1 MSDLAAWALRGLRGQ
16 GAGGDDSGDE
26 GNSGDNNGDAPPAGN
41 TLTADEGPPLT
52 AQEMRE
58 QRLQRMQALQQ
69 QQQDAAAKND
79 DEPQPMDVDEE
90 PPAKKPPRKAAP
102 PPPLDTT
109 SSSPSKEKK
118 KRKQQTP
125 SSEGDAARK
134 LQRKK
139 ELLLR
144 KCLQI
149 ALANSSTTSD
159 STVTVIDTGSTDITA
174 QSMGEILTSR
184 LSLDATELPIGLATK
199 PLMAYLAQSHQ
210 VASEE
215 LKTLQQQSTRPAE
228 PEILDVLVEIQR
240 QVINYAATC
249 LQEPDLFPTAQNA
262 TEQLAKCLS
271 NTLTADAVSVTFGVN
286 GPTSSFYYCVVEEL
300 LTQDSEALDRVIKE
314 ILEYFSKQLSK
325 VDNVLDETGV
335 DGGALQVVTAL
346 ASLCMHKKA
355 AVAVTQHASFL
366 LPAAGTPQAVE
377 RVTPPMP
384 GNRLLQHF
392 MAGINPPYLRRSGPG
407 LEKHTLLGL
416 CLRVGTPKNNPAF
429 NGTNILRQSMPAME
443 AATSQQRGQ
452 LRVYQTACNQLL
464 MNLIKGG
471 PVARGRVMD
480 WFRDALLVNVGAS
493 ATRPDP
499 SKVSSQSLLLNLSV
513 VLMKLCEPFVNS
525 ESKHSLI
532 DTGFLSSASA
542 HGGVFTTEGDWAVS
556 RLGESDD
563 DENSAKDHPMDD
575 YNPKNA
581 FIPHVCFFAARSLH
595 LGLASLL
602 SQHDNLLRSIAHAHW
617 VITNRGGDLSS
628 DPHFGMYVARQ
639 RSQEV
644 ALYQDDMVEQAMRF
658 CNLLAKVLYTAD
670 AEHLKHMPE
679 HFVSDICDI
688 LTSIAKRKPSL
699 LRGLK
704 FGDTFRMVVK
714 LLSPTYA
721 GVRTVNWS
729 CRLMLKSLFRSSFSP
744 IPFPDGPELQSTRH
758 VGRYFVRSFPPFC

>member
-26 GNSGDNNGDAPPAGN
+26 GNDNNNGDAPPAGN
-41 TLTADEGPPLT
+41 TLAADEGPPLT

-69 QQQDAAAKND
+69 QEASAKSDNG
-79 DEPQPMDVDEE
+79 PQPMDVDEE
-90 PPAKKPPRKAAP
+90 PAAKKPPKAAP
-102 PPPLDTT
+102 KAPPPGDTAS
-109 SSSPSKEKK
+109 SSSPPPKEKK

-125 SSEGDAARK
+125 SSEDDVARK

-149 ALANSSTTSD
+149 ALADTSTTSD
-159 STVTVIDTGSTDITA
+159 TTVVVLDTGSANITV
-174 QSMGEILTSR
+174 QSTSEILALR
-184 LSLDATELPIGLATK
+184 LSLEATDLPVGLATK

-215 LKTLQQQSTRPAE
+215 LKTMQQQSTRPAD
-228 PEILDVLVEIQR
+228 PEILEILAEIQR
-240 QVINYAATC
+240 QVVNYAATC
-249 LQEPDLFPTAQNA
+249 LQEPDLFPTAQNS
-262 TEQLAKCLS
+262 TEQLAKCLT
-271 NTLTADAVSVTFGVN
+271 NTLTADAVNVTFGVN
-286 GPTSSFYYCVVEEL
+286 GPSSSFYYSVVEEL
-300 LTQDSEALDRVIKE
+300 ITQDAEALDRVVKQIV
-314 ILEYFSKQLSK
+314 EYFSNLLAK

-346 ASLCMHKKA
+346 VSLCMHKKA
-355 AVAVTQHASFL
+355 ALAVTRHDAFL
-366 LPAAGTPQAVE
+366 LPAAGTPQAAE

-429 NGTNILRQSMPAME
+429 NGTNILRQSMSAME
-443 AATSQQRGQ
+443 AATNTQRGQ

-471 PVARGRVMD
+471 PTARGRVMD

-499 SKVSSQSLLLNLSV
+499 SKVSSQSFLLNLSV

-525 ESKHSLI
+525 VSKHPLI
-532 DTGFLSSASA
+532 DTGFLSSPSA

-556 RLGESDD
+556 RLGDSED
-563 DENSAKDHPMDD
+563 SANDHQPMDD

-581 FIPHVCFFAARSLH
+581 FIPHVCFFTARSLH

-602 SQHDNLLRSIAHAHW
+602 SQHDNLLRSIGHAHW
-617 VITNRGGDLSS
+617 AITSRGGDLAS

-639 RSQEV
+639 RAQEV

-670 AEHLKHMPE
+670 VGHLKRMPE

-704 FGDTFRMVVK
+704 CGDTFRMVVK

-721 GVRTVNWS
+721 SVRTV
-729 CRLMLKSLFRSSFSP
+729 
-744 IPFPDGPELQSTRH
+744 E
-758 VGRYFVRSFPPFC
+758 